1 MAHDLLDE
9 AFAPD
14 PKTLKL
20 LGQAFDE
27 AWQDIAGNYDAAS
40 VEDRRH
46 RLAEVIFTLARDGER
61 DLYGIK
67 SQALEIMRRKEQRSR
82 H

>member
-1 MAHDLLDE
+1 MARDLLDE
-9 AFAPD
+9 TFTPD

-27 AWQDIAGNYDAAS
+27 AWRDIAGNYGAAI

-46 RLAEVIFTLARDGER
+46 RLAEVIFTLARGGER
-61 DLYGIK
+61 DLNGIK

-82 H
+82 R